1 MSRTS
6 TISRLSTKSLNKRK
20 KSQSHSFKS
29 FRSVDLSKSKSFY
42 TPLKSISI
50 TKSDQGDEGTCMA
63 HACAHLVVKNVFEP
77 LYSLKMTKK
86 DQRLYEEHSCNQYLI
101 THQLMDISLM
111 PECSLHGYYKIL
123 LFLYVYFTVYDNF
136 ILKDKKKYLSPMVA
150 FVLQLEYIPKIFDQS
165 FHLPILSQLLKTMK
179 QQMTK
184 MNVKYDTVEITSYLD
199 ETIIR
204 KILDGGF
211 YVAMNLT
218 NGTPIGHVST
228 IVGHT
233 PNQFIVKNSWKEKID
248 YIRYKDLQTIALVY
262 SRERWKLD
270 KYFTVLPIFGNMDL
284 YDGFRQD
291 FTTDLEIEEREVPL
305 YKKWIFNYISKF
317 KKNKNLIQNQK

>member
-6 TISRLSTKSLNKRK
+6 RISLSTKSLNKRK

-29 FRSVDLSKSKSFY
+29 LHLSKSKSFY
-42 TPLKSISI
+42 TPFKSISI

-63 HACAHLVVKNVFEP
+63 HTCAHLVVKNVFEP

-101 THQLMDISLM
+101 THQLMDIALM

-165 FHLPILSQLLKTMK
+165 FHLPVLLQLLKTMK

-184 MNVKYDTVEITSYLD
+184 MNVKYDTVEITSYFD

-218 NGTPIGHVST
+218 NGTPIGHVSI

-248 YIRYKDLQTIALVY
+248 YIRYKDLRSIALVY

>member
-1 MSRTS
+1 MSFNRIT
-6 TISRLSTKSLNKRK
+6 KRK
-20 KSQSHSFKS
+20 SKSKSKKRLESFIS
-29 FRSVDLSKSKSFY
+29 LHLSKSKSFY

-77 LYSLKMTKK
+77 LYPLKMTKK
-86 DQRLYEEHSCNQYLI
+86 DKKLYEQHSCNQYLI
-101 THQLMDISLM
+101 THQLIDIALI
-111 PECSLHGYYKIL
+111 PECSIHGYYKIL

-136 ILKDKKKYLSPMVA
+136 ILVGKKQYLSPMVA
-150 FVLQLEYIPKIFDQS
+150 FVLQLEYMPKIFDQT
-165 FHLPILSQLLKTMK
+165 FHLPVLLQILKTIK
-179 QQMTK
+179 QQMSK
-184 MNVKYDTVEITSYLD
+184 MNVKYDTVEIQSD

-233 PNQFIVKNSWKEKID
+233 PNQFVVKNSWKEKLD
-248 YIRYKDLQTIALVY
+248 YIRYKDLHSIALVY
-262 SRERWKLD
+262 SNQRWKLD
-270 KYFTVLPIFGNMDL
+270 KYFTVLPIFGNMEL
-284 YDGFRQD
+284 YDGFRED
-291 FTTDLEIEEREVPL
+291 FTTDLEIEEREAPL

-317 KKNKNLIQNQK
+317 KSKSN

>member
-1 MSRTS
+1 MS
-6 TISRLSTKSLNKRK
+6 TISLSTKSLNKTKRK
-20 KSQSHSFKS
+20 RSHSFKS
-29 FRSVDLSKSKSFY
+29 FKSLHSSKSKSFY

-63 HACAHLVVKNVFEP
+63 HACAHLVVKNVFET
-77 LYSLKMTKK
+77 LYPLKMTKK
-86 DQRLYEEHSCNQYLI
+86 DQALYEKHSCNQYLI
-101 THQLMDISLM
+101 THKIIDIALI

-136 ILKDKKKYLSPMVA
+136 ISIGKKKYLSPMVA
-150 FVLQLEYIPKIFDQS
+150 FVLQLEYVPKIFDQS
-165 FHLPILSQLLKTMK
+165 FHLPVLSQLLKTIK
-179 QQMTK
+179 EQMTK
-184 MNVKYDTVEITSYLD
+184 MNVKYDTVEIKGKD

-218 NGTPIGHVST
+218 NGTSIGHVST

-233 PNQFIVKNSWKEKID
+233 PNQFIVKNTWKEKLD
-248 YIRYKDLQTIALVY
+248 YIRYKDLQSIALVY
-262 SRERWKLD
+262 SNDRWTLD
-270 KYFTVLPIFGNMDL
+270 NYFTVLPIFGNMDL
-284 YDGFRQD
+284 YDGFRED
-291 FTTDLEIEEREVPL
+291 FTTDLEIEEGEVPL

-317 KKNKNLIQNQK
+317 KKKSKSN

>member
-29 FRSVDLSKSKSFY
+29 FRSLDLSKSKSFY

-77 LYSLKMTKK
+77 LYPLKMTKK

-284 YDGFRQD
+284 YDGFRED
-291 FTTDLEIEEREVPL
+291 FTTDLEIEEGEVPL

-317 KKNKNLIQNQK
+317 KKNKSKSN